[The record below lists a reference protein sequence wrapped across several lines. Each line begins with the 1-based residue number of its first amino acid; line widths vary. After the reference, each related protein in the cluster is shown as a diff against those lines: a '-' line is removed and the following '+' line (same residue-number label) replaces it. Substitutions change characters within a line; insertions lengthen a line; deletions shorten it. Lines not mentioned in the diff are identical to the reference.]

1 MTTEVGKTALITG
14 ASSGIGRE
22 LATLFAKDGYNL
34 VLVARSEDK
43 LQDIADKFKQQFGTS
58 SITVIEKDL
67 SHPEAPQEIY
77 DEVTRQNITV
87 NTLVNNAGFG
97 EYGKFAT
104 ETDLQKELNVIQVN
118 LTALVHLTKL
128 FLKDMV
134 QRNEGKILMLGSIA
148 SIMPNPLMAV
158 YGATKSFIYSF
169 SEALRNEVKD
179 TNIGITVLMPPATDT
194 DFFNKAGASDTVA
207 QEQARSMN
215 PADVAREGYEAL
227 MKGKD
232 KAIAGFS
239 TKMQAAAFR
248 VLPDSM
254 VSQAARAQMKTKA
267 EAEQEEKPSALALGI
282 GIAAVAVAGI
292 VIASL
297 YRNASVYDKAY
308 YRYKA
313 GKALGS
319 AKRSARSAKNTLGA
333 KTDSVTSSIGHSVA
347 SAADSVVGAYH
358 NAKAQVEEA
367 LA

>member
-1 MTTEVGKTALITG
+1 MTTDVGKTALITG

-43 LQDIADKFKQQFGTS
+43 LQDIADRFRQQFGTS

-67 SHPEAPQEIY
+67 SDPQAPQEIY
-77 DEVTRQNITV
+77 DEVKRQNITI

-134 QRNEGKILMLGSIA
+134 ARNEGKILMLGSIA
-148 SIMPNPLMAV
+148 SIMPNPMMAV

-179 TNIGITVLMPPATDT
+179 TNITITVLMPPATDT
-194 DFFNKAGASDTVA
+194 DFFNKAGASNTVA
-207 QEQARSMN
+207 QEQARSMS
-215 PADVAREGYEAL
+215 PTDVAKEGYDAL

-239 TKMQAAAFR
+239 TKVQAAAFR
-248 VLPDSM
+248 VLPDSV
-254 VSQAARAQMKTKA
+254 VSQAARAQMKDRT
-267 EAEQEEKPSALALGI
+267 EAEQEKNSSLLALGI
-282 GIAAVAVAGI
+282 GIAAVTLAGLVVAAMYKNTD
-292 VIASL
+292 VVTRAR
-297 YRNASVYDKAY
+297 YRN
-308 YRYKA
+308 KA
-313 GKALGS
+313 GQ
-319 AKRSARSAKNTLGA
+319 
-333 KTDSVTSSIGHSVA
+333 
-347 SAADSVVGAYH
+347 AADSAKDALNSVMDTVVGAYQ
-358 NAKAQVEEA
+358 NGKAKVEEA

>member
-1 MTTEVGKTALITG
+1 MTTDIGKTALITG

-43 LQDIADKFKQQFGTS
+43 LQDLAEKFKHQFGTP

-67 SHPEAPQEIY
+67 SKPEAPQEIY
-77 DEVTRQNITV
+77 DEVTRQQITV

-118 LTALVHLTKL
+118 LTSLVHLTKL

-179 TNIGITVLMPPATDT
+179 TDISITVLMPPATDT
-194 DFFNKAGASDTVA
+194 DFFNKAGATNTVA
-207 QEQARSMN
+207 QQQARSMD
-215 PADVAREGYEAL
+215 PADVAKEGYNAL
-227 MKGKD
+227 LKGKD
-232 KAIAGFS
+232 KAIAGLS

-248 VLPDSM
+248 VLPDSV
-254 VSQAARAQMKTKA
+254 VSQAARSQMKSQA
-267 EAEQEEKPSALALGI
+267 EAEAEKSTSVLALGI
-282 GIAAVAVAGI
+282 GIAALALAGI
-292 VIASL
+292 AL
-297 YRNASVYDKAY
+297 AAAYKNTTPYDRLR

-313 GKALGS
+313 GRAYGS
-319 AKRSARSAKNTLGA
+319 AKNAVK
-333 KTDSVTSSIGHSVA
+333 SV
-347 SAADSVVGAYH
+347 ADSVNGAVSK
-358 NAKAQVEEA
+358 AKAKAEHA
-367 LA
+367 LV